1 MFYKIPGVHYILLY
15 RSLCMKD
22 QLDAY
27 LPQLLEI
34 QTGLERCGIH
44 DSIRKYPEMWG
55 VVFESGSFFKL
66 SADAFLDQITVVFS
80 ESKLKKNAEIDT
92 YKFFCDVIEAVDVGG
107 TVLFPVFITN

>member
-1 MFYKIPGVHYILLY
+1 
-15 RSLCMKD
+15 MKD

-44 DSIRKYPEMWG
+44 DSIRKYMEMWG
-55 VVFESGSFFKL
+55 VVFESGS
-66 SADAFLDQITVVFS
+66 LDQITVLFS
-80 ESKLKKNAEIDT
+80 ESQTAEIDT
-92 YKFFCDVIEAVDVGG
+92 YNFLCDVIEAVDVGG

>member
-1 MFYKIPGVHYILLY
+1 MLKKIDFQ
-15 RSLCMKD
+15 KN
-22 QLDAY
+22 
-27 LPQLLEI
+27 
-34 QTGLERCGIH
+34 
-44 DSIRKYPEMWG
+44 
-55 VVFESGSFFKL
+55 FECAQPFCRNTNFSENKWRPAAASSWSCEAGADCPLVSFFKL

>member
-44 DSIRKYPEMWG
+44 DSIRNG
-55 VVFESGSFFKL
+55 AQLQLQAGAAKL
-66 SADAFLDQITVVFS
+66 EL
-80 ESKLKKNAEIDT
+80 
-92 YKFFCDVIEAVDVGG
+92 
-107 TVLFPVFITN
+107 TVLS

>member
-1 MFYKIPGVHYILLY
+1 M
-15 RSLCMKD
+15 
-22 QLDAY
+22 
-27 LPQLLEI
+27 
-34 QTGLERCGIH
+34 
-44 DSIRKYPEMWG
+44 
-55 VVFESGSFFKL
+55 SFFKL